1 MRQATCAIVLAFAGL
16 WSATGDVIAADAPE
30 LKIYFTDMVGGAA
43 TLIVTPQ
50 GQSVLIDTGSHA
62 GDARR
67 IFAAAQHAGLRQIDF
82 LVTTHF
88 HNDHFGGILDL
99 TKLLPVKQFYEK
111 GPPLP
116 NERKWIEGLYARYQ
130 EATGG
135 KALLLKAGDDIPLT
149 NDPQGRTAPVR
160 LHCVAADAKVEG
172 FDGEIDAPVP
182 GFTIRGPDRSDNAR
196 SIALVLE
203 HGKFRFFA
211 GGDITWNVEHH
222 LAHPKNRVGQ
232 VDLFQVTHH
241 GLDASNNPILLKAL
255 NPTVC
260 IALNG
265 PQKGIEP
272 NTFRALRAIPGVKAI
287 YQMHY
292 NTRYGD
298 EGNTDMELI
307 ANGKTP
313 AKGEFIFVSVRA
325 GEGKYTVSL
334 GAEGPR
340 RTFHVK

>member
-1 MRQATCAIVLAFAGL
+1 
-16 WSATGDVIAADAPE
+16 
-30 LKIYFTDMVGGAA
+30 
-43 TLIVTPQ
+43 
-50 GQSVLIDTGSHA
+50 
-62 GDARR
+62 
-67 IFAAAQHAGLRQIDF
+67 
-82 LVTTHF
+82 
-88 HNDHFGGILDL
+88 
-99 TKLLPVKQFYEK
+99 
-111 GPPLP
+111 
-116 NERKWIEGLYARYQ
+116 
-130 EATGG
+130 
-135 KALLLKAGDDIPLT
+135 
-149 NDPQGRTAPVR
+149 
-160 LHCVAADAKVEG
+160 
-172 FDGEIDAPVP
+172 
-182 GFTIRGPDRSDNAR
+182 
-196 SIALVLE
+196 
-203 HGKFRFFA
+203 
-211 GGDITWNVEHH
+211 
-222 LAHPKNRVGQ
+222 VGQ